1 MYTCNNNDCVLI
13 DSLDSVSHPL
23 LSESADSLL
32 NISWNPVS
40 AYEGLE
46 VYYNISLGIKT
57 FDIVQSDTW
66 LTYNTTKMDKCDLLS
81 FYITPFIN
89 TTDEMLVG
97 YTSQWDIPVEGES
110 VRKYYVLYI
119 YYYSTI

>member
-1 MYTCNNNDCVLI
+1 M
-13 DSLDSVSHPL
+13 
-23 LSESADSLL
+23 SESADSLL

-46 VYYNISLGIKT
+46 VYYNISLGIGM
-57 FDIVQSDTW
+57 FDIVQSNTW
-66 LTYNTTKMDKCDLLS
+66 LTYGQNVTKMDKMDKCDLLS

-110 VRKYYVLYI
+110 VRKYYVL
-119 YYYSTI
+119 